1 MLCWGKGKEL
11 FVLTL
16 AYSLL
21 VGFAG
26 ITSEAIATPLEATG
40 KATDYIVFFYV
51 LNLSGKDIEVKAL
64 ANQKELLHEK
74 IESKVGAPAGGEEH
88 PPPGIH
94 PARELKVKIDRETS
108 SLEVQEIN
116 SGLKATF
123 DITNFSTKGL
133 GFRITIEEKGI
144 SLNQDYL
151 PVR

>member
-1 MLCWGKGKEL
+1 MLCWDKGKEL

-21 VGFAG
+21 VGCTG
-26 ITSEAIATPLEATG
+26 ITSHAMATPLEATG
-40 KATDYIVFFYV
+40 KETDYIVFFYV
-51 LNLSGKDIEVKAL
+51 INLSGKDIEVKAL

-74 IESKVGAPAGGEEH
+74 IESKVKVPTGGEEL
-88 PPPGIH
+88 PPPGMY
-94 PARELKVKIDRETS
+94 PARELKVKMDRETS

-123 DITNFSTKGL
+123 DIRNFSTKGL
-133 GFRITIEEKGI
+133 GFRITIGEKGI